1 MSRFAM
7 KSRADTTT
15 TTCAAQDAPDTSWA
29 GLAQAAQP
37 ISYHIISPNT
47 CRSHDLRPSLLGWQ
61 EGCAS
66 CVEGFAWTGRGI
78 YLPRTCLD
86 LRFLFMLAASLFE
99 HPTCAVIWL
108 SCLQRCECLSQ
119 PRVCDAQGPKLDLGL
134 HHFVIS
140 VIITILTFEPRSWA
154 DRTYPLSGSVFSLR
168 TLEPFQTFQSPEL
181 SPSCQVGLSISLYG
195 PISAL
200 SW

>member
-1 MSRFAM
+1 MQHRT
-7 KSRADTTT
+7 R
-15 TTCAAQDAPDTSWA
+15 PIRA
-29 GLAQAAQP
+29 GLGWP
-37 ISYHIISPNT
+37 RPHSPYHIISYRPTRAAAMT
-47 CRSHDLRPSLLGWQ
+47 CVR
-61 EGCAS
+61 
-66 CVEGFAWTGRGI
+66 
-78 YLPRTCLD
+78 
-86 LRFLFMLAASLFE
+86 RFLAGRRGVHRASRGSHGRVEAYIYPVHVLISDSFFMLAASLFE